1 MTLADDRR
9 RTTEFFGSRAATW
22 DERFPDDGPKFAG
35 AVDALGLAPGATA
48 VDVGCGTGRA
58 LPFLRAAVGPSGTA
72 IGLDLT
78 PEMCT
83 AAATHAPVV
92 LADAAMLPLRSSRCD
107 GVLAAGLLHHLTDPV
122 GGLTEL
128 ARVSRPGATVALFHP
143 IGRAAL
149 AARRGHDLRDDDVRD
164 PRNLPAALTATGW
177 ELESL
182 DDGHDQ
188 YLAVARR
195 SRTFRRR

>member
-92 LADAAMLPLRSSRCD
+92 LADAASLPLRSGRCD
-107 GVLAAGLLHHLTDPV
+107 GLLAAGLLHHLADPHA
-122 GGLTEL
+122 GLAEL
-128 ARVSRPGATVALFHP
+128 ARVCRPGATLVLFHP

-164 PRNLPAALTATGW
+164 PRNLPAALAATGW
-177 ELESL
+177 KLVSL
-182 DDGHDQ
+182 DDGDDR

-195 SRTFRRR
+195 TKTFS